1 MLILARKPGQAI
13 VLPDL
18 GITIRVLAYASCGQ
32 VRIGI
37 EADKEVRILREEVAD
52 AQVYYR
58 GCAGGGGDCGTRSAG

>member
-13 VLPDL
+13 VLPDR

-37 EADKEVRILREEVAD
+37 EADQSVRILREEVAD
-52 AQVYYR
+52 ETQKN
-58 GCAGGGGDCGTRSAG
+58 G

>member
-1 MLILARKPGQAI
+1 MLVLARKPGQAI

-37 EADKEVRILREEVAD
+37 EADKEVRILREEVSERE
-52 AQVYYR
+52 VKE
-58 GCAGGGGDCGTRSAG
+58 

>member
-1 MLILARKPGQAI
+1 MLVLARKPGQAI

-52 AQVYYR
+52 AQVHDR
-58 GCAGGGGDCGTRSAG
+58 GTSDGAGDCGA

>member
-37 EADKEVRILREEVAD
+37 EADQSVRILREEVSERE
-52 AQVYYR
+52 VKE
-58 GCAGGGGDCGTRSAG
+58 